1 MYFLYLDESGT
12 ENTSHFV
19 LAGIAIQAMTW
30 SEKTSKISQIKKKFR
45 LSGKELHAGWMMR
58 RYVEQE
64 KIDRFEELD
73 DNQRIKAVIEQR
85 KATLLHIATHGT
97 TAKLKTVKTN
107 FKKTFH
113 YVHLTQKERT
123 SCLQEMA
130 DLIGSWSDCRLFAEA
145 VDRKNYTVKEP
156 IFDFAFR
163 YLAGR
168 YDAFLKNFSRS
179 PDFDYHGLLIQDN
192 NDKMA
197 SQLTELTKKFHKSGT
212 LWNPETRIIET
223 PLFVSSELTSMIQL
237 ADLIAYATRRFFENG
252 ETDLFDRFYP
262 RFDRLPRGG
271 PVVGIRHFTG
281 SFECHCKVCMDHN
294 QRL

>member
-113 YVHLTQKERT
+113 YVHLT
-123 SCLQEMA
+123 
-130 DLIGSWSDCRLFAEA
+130 
-145 VDRKNYTVKEP
+145 
-156 IFDFAFR
+156 
-163 YLAGR
+163 
-168 YDAFLKNFSRS
+168 
-179 PDFDYHGLLIQDN
+179 
-192 NDKMA
+192 
-197 SQLTELTKKFHKSGT
+197 
-212 LWNPETRIIET
+212 
-223 PLFVSSELTSMIQL
+223 SMIQL